1 MDNFFHRLPYTHEE
15 LEALL
20 NKIAAGELLKADDY
34 EKLINVIGLENI
46 STFSGHWNDIEGRPN
61 IPSRVSDLI
70 NDLGFDTSDDVNR
83 KITNA
88 IDNVI
93 ELINEYENE
102 GEVEYAKKVALE
114 NQAET
119 LKIYTDEEI
128 YKAIRSLDL
137 SRFIDKSALNLKA
150 DARHSH
156 NLDDITTLNGKL
168 DSLEY
173 QIEKIDKSHEKYD
186 ESCYQ
191 TNINKDN
198 IKKLESTISVLDNK
212 IGQFN
217 GELTAKANTDHNH
230 DSLYAD
236 VAFEHHHCN
245 QEVLEQ
251 ITSAMLRKWNDGL
264 FITYH
269 DGKDADG
276 NYLNVAPDRPIG
288 EGNVEGWHTDAT
300 PNVVWMSHK
309 IAPCI
314 KEGIWSKPIKLV
326 GRMLD
331 GMTEQFYL
339 SNSSARPEGGQWV
352 YRVDTEEI
360 GEKFL
365 FNRFE
370 ITWKN
375 PDETTYTEPMLQQL
389 NEYIK
394 KIEENLVIIEGTLKG
409 DYYTKQ
415 EIDEKESVLNNTI
428 NTNVQTLNET
438 INSNVQTLNNTIN
451 TTKTDL
457 INKID
462 TEVNT
467 LNNTIDSKIAE
478 ERQATEQDVTRLD
491 GRVDTTNSNLTS
503 NVNTLNGKIK
513 TNADSITNINSD
525 IVEINTDIVNTNNKF
540 NNYYNK
546 VTIDEKLGLLK
557 STVEGNYVTT
567 DTLKNYSTSTQM
579 QSAISQSAS
588 AIELNVS
595 KTYQTIDNM
604 KNYSTTAEMNSAIKQ
619 SADSITLDVSK
630 TYQTID
636 GMKNYS
642 TKTEM
647 NSSIDQK
654 VDSITTSVS
663 KLYQTKDEM
672 KNYSTTTEMNSV
684 IQQKA
689 DSITQTVSQT
699 YQTKDAMGNYSTT
712 SQIESMIQQSAN
724 SITQTIT
731 NKGYQTSSQVQ
742 QTINSWSASF
752 SVNKVNTG
760 IVTLDANGVTVSH
773 TAYSTKTQMT
783 ANGFYCSD
791 NNGNKQYGIENG
803 VFYAYSDTG
812 AKVSQIGRSKWTG
825 TNNCLTSVTATYN
838 HTVGIG
844 VQETSGGDPV
854 IYLMAA
860 GKTEEF
866 KPGRYLYQG
875 ANLATTVSYLPHF
888 FRTGIEDTTSIN
900 VLSYVRALSNANR
913 TFALMGE
920 NQVALGTTCN
930 NTYSFMMDGSTG
942 SNVVHSYCPINMHGY
957 SLADASMTMALD
969 AQSPTTYGLRDRAPE
984 QFVHNSYC
992 TTEGELRHTCRETMH
1007 TTEEYDYN
1015 DAGEFVSTGRYVC
1028 YCELP
1033 LFMAEN
1039 IELDYHVS
1047 ISKLSFGD
1055 YRIVERTPYY
1065 FVLESEKDNFAFTY
1079 EIVAKQIEKASAA
1092 NSIIANNGMFAGDS
1106 EASGENLTAPNE
1118 IH

>member
-1 MDNFFHRLPYTHEE
+1 MDSFFHRLPYTHEE
-15 LEALL
+15 VEALL
-20 NKIAAGELLKADDY
+20 NKIATGEVLKADDY
-34 EKLINVIGLENI
+34 EKLINVIGLDNI

-61 IPSRVSDLI
+61 IPSKVSDLI

-88 IDNVI
+88 IENVI
-93 ELINEYENE
+93 ELINEYENDS
-102 GEVEYAKKVALE
+102 EVEYAKKVALE

-150 DARHSH
+150 DAKHSH
-156 NLDDITTLNGKL
+156 NFDDITSLNGKL

-191 TNINKDN
+191 TNINKEN
-198 IKKLESTISVLDNK
+198 IKKLESTMSVLDNK

-217 GELTAKANTDHNH
+217 GELIAKANTNHNH

-269 DGKDADG
+269 DGKDDKG
-276 NYLNVAPDRPIG
+276 NYLNTAPDRPIG

-326 GRMLD
+326 GRLLE
-331 GMTEQFYL
+331 GMTEEFYL
-339 SNSSARPEGGQWV
+339 SDSASEPVGGQWID
-352 YRVDTEEI
+352 RVDSKDI
-360 GEKFL
+360 GDKFL
-365 FNRFE
+365 WNRFKV
-370 ITWKN
+370 TWKN
-375 PDETTYTEPMLQQL
+375 PDNITYTEPMLQQL
-389 NEYIK
+389 NEFLK
-394 KIEENLVIIEGTLKG
+394 KIEENLGNVSDNLSEN
-409 DYYTKQ
+409 YYTKQ
-415 EIDEKESVLNNTI
+415 EIDAKENVLNNTI
-428 NTNVQTLNET
+428 NTKEQTLNNT

-451 TTKTDL
+451 TTKNNL
-457 INKID
+457 IDKIN

-467 LNNTIDSKIAE
+467 LNSTINSKIAE

-525 IVEINTDIVNTNNKF
+525 IVEINADIVNTNNKF

-567 DTLKNYSTSTQM
+567 DTLKQYSTTTEMKSAIT
-579 QSAISQSAS
+579 QSATNITTEVSA
-588 AIELNVS
+588 
-595 KTYQTIDNM
+595 TYQTKDAM
-604 KNYSTTAEMNSAIKQ
+604 KNYSTTTETQ
-619 SADSITLDVSK
+619 SKIDQKADSILSTVSK
-630 TYQTID
+630 NYQTID
-636 GMKNYS
+636 GMKNYN
-642 TKTEM
+642 TKTETQ
-647 NSSIDQK
+647 SAIDQK
-654 VDSITTSVS
+654 ADSITTSVS

-672 KNYSTTTEMNSV
+672 KNYSTTTEMRSE

-689 DSITQTVSQT
+689 DSITQTVSKT
-699 YQTKDAMGNYSTT
+699 YQTKDGMSGYSTT
-712 SQIESMIQQSAN
+712 TQIQSMINQKAD

-742 QTINSWSASF
+742 QTINNWSASF
-752 SVNKVNTG
+752 SVDKVNTG
-760 IVTLDANGVTVSH
+760 IVTLNSNGVTVSH
-773 TAYSTKTQMT
+773 TAHSTKTQMT
-783 ANGFYCSD
+783 SSGFYCSS
-791 NNGNKQYGIENG
+791 NNGTKQYGIENG

-812 AKVSQIGRSKWTG
+812 TKVCQIGRAKWAD
-825 TNNCLTSVTATYN
+825 TNNFLTSVAATFN
-838 HTVGIG
+838 HTVGLG
-844 VQETSGGDPV
+844 VQEEPGGDPIV
-854 IYLMAA
+854 YVMIA
-860 GKTEEF
+860 GKTEEVR
-866 KPGRYLYQG
+866 PGKFLYQG
-875 ANLATTVSYLPHF
+875 ANIATAISYQPHF
-888 FRTGIEDTTSIN
+888 FRTGITDTTALLT
-900 VLSYVRALSNANR
+900 LSYVRALSNGNR

-920 NQVALGTTCN
+920 NQVALGTVCN
-930 NTYSFMMDGSTG
+930 NTYSFVMDGSTG
-942 SNVVHSYCPINMHGY
+942 KNVINSYCPINMNGY

-969 AQSPTTYGLRDRAPE
+969 AQSPTTYGLRNKAPE

-1015 DAGEFVSTGRYVC
+1015 ESGEFVSTGRYVC

-1047 ISKLSFGD
+1047 VSKLSFGD

-1092 NSIIANNGMFAGDS
+1092 NSIVANNGMFAGDS
-1106 EASGENLTAPNE
+1106 EPAEEMDAPEE